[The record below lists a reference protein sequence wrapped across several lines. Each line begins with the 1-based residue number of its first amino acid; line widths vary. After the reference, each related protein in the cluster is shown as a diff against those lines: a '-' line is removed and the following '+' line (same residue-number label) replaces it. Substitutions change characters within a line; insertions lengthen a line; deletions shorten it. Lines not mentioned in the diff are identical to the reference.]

1 MSIEAMKQ
9 ALEALELAIQNGEF
23 PQGSGILH
31 NLYDTAKSMRQAI
44 AELEKQEPV
53 AWNGWVLREV
63 YFEDGIPCT
72 HREPPK
78 REAEKQEPFGWVIGC
93 NFYKVQQFHFEGGAY
108 ENQVAVYTHPPKREQ
123 ETMVVVPKRLA
134 YDTWAFLA
142 QDCSPCA
149 NEECQI
155 GLKNVGVDTLVDAWN
170 KVLLKEKNNATT
182 IS

>member
-44 AELEKQEPV
+44 AEAEKQEPV
-53 AWNGWVLREV
+53 
-63 YFEDGIPCT
+63 
-72 HREPPK
+72 
-78 REAEKQEPFGWVIGC
+78 
-93 NFYKVQQFHFEGGAY
+93 
-108 ENQVAVYTHPPKREQ
+108 
-123 ETMVVVPKRLA
+123 VVVPKRLA

-149 NEECQI
+149 HEECQI
-155 GLKNVGVDTLVDAWN
+155 GLQNVGVDTLVDAWN
-170 KVLLKEKNNATT
+170 KVLLKEKNNATI